1 MYDILSSR
9 SKAKLL
15 AMVNERLADGWKLVG
30 GHTHVVYEE
39 EMDSYDSEPILRTT
53 GCWSQ
58 AMELDADFGYSS
70 IVFRGNIYPENKYEL
85 SAVFNIT
92 ESGDIYFNLVAE
104 RKGTEKWST
113 INTVNGILSSLGISN
128 DDSRSEIESDW
139 EIQKCE
145 FVKFKNLI
153 DGLAISR
160 DFALYNEILDE
171 DYALGGWNSNSKED

>member
-9 SKAKLL
+9 SKDRLL
-15 AMVNERLADGWKLVG
+15 SMVNEREADGWKLVG
-30 GHTHVVYEE
+30 GHMHVVYEE

-92 ESGDIYFNLVAE
+92 ESGDIYFNLVVMLNCVYPTSILNSIACDQHPVVL
-104 RKGTEKWST
+104 RIGSDSKPGTSSSYTTCVCPPTSFHPSANLSLT
-113 INTVNGILSSLGISN
+113 IANS
-128 DDSRSEIESDW
+128 
-139 EIQKCE
+139 
-145 FVKFKNLI
+145 
-153 DGLAISR
+153 
-160 DFALYNEILDE
+160 FALLRLESISYILVLLCYLE
-171 DYALGGWNSNSKED
+171 